1 MVERDV
7 TTVVADLVRTLPVD
21 PRLDDVV
28 AAVARTVGTPT
39 RVVDVDGPSWGSLTA
54 LVSQAPHENLVLVPA
69 VVPPLYRM
77 HCVLHELGH
86 LLHGDAGAPTPASV
100 ASLAAGTKVCQ
111 RDVDGRTTAH
121 GHDPAQHDG
130 YGIGLAS
137 VSGDDE
143 HFAERFAYEVATVL
157 LGAGSSDERAYG

>member
-1 MVERDV
+1 MAGRNV
-7 TTVVADLVRTLPVD
+7 TTVVADLVRTLPAD

-28 AAVARTVGTPT
+28 AAVARSVGTPT

-69 VVPPLYRM
+69 AVPPLYRM

-100 ASLAAGTKVCQ
+100 ASLAAGTNVCQ
-111 RDVDGRTTAH
+111 RDVDGRSVAHADDPTQTAGH
-121 GHDPAQHDG
+121 G
-130 YGIGLAS
+130 LVS

-143 HFAERFAYEVATVL
+143 HFAEDFAYEVATVL
-157 LGAGSSDERAYG
+157 LGTGSSDERAYG

>member
-1 MVERDV
+1 MAGRNV
-7 TTVVADLVRTLPVD
+7 TTVVADLVRTLPTD

-28 AAVARTVGTPT
+28 AAVARSVGTPT

-69 VVPPLYRM
+69 AVPPLYRM

-100 ASLAAGTKVCQ
+100 ASLAAGTNVCQ
-111 RDVDGRTTAH
+111 RDVDGRSAAH
-121 GHDPAQHDG
+121 ADDPTQAAGH
-130 YGIGLAS
+130 GLAR